1 MTEREIQFAME
12 TGSISIADG
21 LALMK
26 DLKTEQPALKLKV
39 SKKGCLSIYGL
50 TSRFP
55 VSLYP
60 NQWERIFAQIDD
72 IRDFIEQHK
81 TEFSVK
87 D

>member
-1 MTEREIQFAME
+1 MTEHEIQSAME
-12 TGSISIADG
+12 AGSLSIADG
-21 LALMK
+21 LAL
-26 DLKTEQPALKLKV
+26 LKEVKAESIPLKLKV
-39 SKKGCLSIYGL
+39 SEKGCLSIYGL

-72 IRDFIEQHK
+72 IRAFIEQHK

-87 D
+87 G